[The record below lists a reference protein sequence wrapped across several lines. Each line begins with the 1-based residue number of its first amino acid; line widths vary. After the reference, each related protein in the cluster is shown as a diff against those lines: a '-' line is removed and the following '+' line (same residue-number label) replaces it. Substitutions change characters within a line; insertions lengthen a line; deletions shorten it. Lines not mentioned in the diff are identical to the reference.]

1 MKKTQGFTLIE
12 LMIVVAIIG
21 ILAAIAIPAYNG
33 YISNSKIKAMVGNF
47 DAATRFV
54 KNEVAKKSGGLSN
67 VTTTA
72 TADLNAGGKKSPT
85 DPALDAF
92 TNAAAGAA
100 NTVVV
105 SVEDIS
111 AAAANSTVTV
121 FAPTGNDPEGN
132 AWTTSMAASVVITVE

>member
-67 VTTTA
+67 VTSTA
-72 TADLNAGGKKSPT
+72 IDDLNAGGKKSPT
-85 DPALDAF
+85 DASLTAF
-92 TNAAAGAA
+92 VNAAAATA
-100 NTVVV
+100 DQVAVTVD
-105 SVEDIS
+105 DIS
-111 AAAANSTVTV
+111 AAASNSTVTV
-121 FAPTGNDPEGN
+121 FAPSGNDPEGN
-132 AWTTSMAASVVITVE
+132 AWTDSMAASVVITVE